1 MSAPAARVL
10 IVDDEPQIRRFLRAS
25 LSAHGYET
33 VEAASGAEAIR
44 QAAALSPAVIILDL
58 GLPDMEGME
67 VIRRLREW
75 TQTPI
80 VVLSVRAREADKIAA
95 LDLGADDY
103 LTKPFGMGELLARIR
118 TALRH
123 RLQEGGEAPLFRS
136 GRLTVDLVKR
146 LVTLDG
152 QEVRLSPKEY
162 DLLRLLVQHAGRVV
176 THQQLL
182 REVWGPA
189 QVRETQYLRV
199 YIGQLRA
206 KLEAD
211 PSQPRLI
218 LTEPGVG
225 YRLRDQGDEG
235 AATEAP
241 SPPGS

>member
-1 MSAPAARVL
+1 MPATILV
-10 IVDDEPQIRRFLRAS
+10 VEDEPAIQALIEVNLRRAGHDARLAADAE
-25 LSAHGYET
+25 SARRMVQE
-33 VEAASGAEAIR
+33 E
-44 QAAALSPAVIILDL
+44 
-58 GLPDMEGME
+58 LPDLVLLDWMLPGQSGLQLARRWRADARTRELPLIMLTARADEG
-67 VIRRLREW
+67 
-75 TQTPI
+75 
-80 VVLSVRAREADKIAA
+80 DKVTG
-95 LDLGADDY
+95 LDAGADDY

-136 GRLTVDLVKR
+136 GRLAVDLVKR

-189 QVRETQYLRV
+189 QIRETQYLRV
-199 YIGQLRA
+199 YIGQLRG

-211 PSQPRLI
+211 PGQPRLI

-225 YRLRDQGDEG
+225 YRLRDQGDDG
-235 AATEAP
+235 VATEAP